1 MLFPLSQNGKIIAI
15 VRGANA
21 PLLSKK
27 ITELVQEER
36 EILAGQKERPK
47 VFTIYIYINMNE
59 YFYNTLWVSLNAHD
73 HFL

>member
-47 VFTIYIYINMNE
+47 VFTIYMNE
-59 YFYNTLWVSLNAHD
+59 YFYNTLRVSFNAHD